1 MDYGTLMCWATNSIG
16 RMERP
21 CVFHVIPA
29 GKPDPVH
36 NCTVRNAT
44 YSTLHVACGSGFDGG
59 LQQGFVMEVR
69 DAQTH
74 FVVANTTNT
83 RRAAFTVTGLRP
95 GTGYIVSVHSFNPK
109 GSSEEMVIHAFTAR
123 CGGNQNLYY
132 LNRGINSNQFL
143 LTGRGRAARS

>member
-1 MDYGTLMCWATNSIG
+1 
-16 RMERP
+16 
-21 CVFHVIPA
+21 
-29 GKPDPVH
+29 
-36 NCTVRNAT
+36 
-44 YSTLHVACGSGFDGG
+44 
-59 LQQGFVMEVR
+59 MEVK

-123 CGGNQNLYY
+123 CGWNQNLYD

>member
-36 NCTVRNAT
+36 NCTVRNQT
-44 YSTLHVACGSGFDGG
+44 YSTLHVTCGSGFDGG
-59 LQQGFVMEVR
+59 LQQGFIMAVK

-109 GSSEEMVIHAFTAR
+109 GRSEEMVIHAFTAR
-123 CGGNQNLYY
+123 YVL
-132 LNRGINSNQFL
+132 RIEIRIW
-143 LTGRGRAARS
+143 TI